1 MVMLS
6 GMFRTGFTALAV
18 ASVLGAC
25 ATPQQMIQAREDR
38 LAAAGFEVHPADN
51 MHRKAMLRSL
61 PPHRFV
67 VRDVHGSYVYLYSDP
82 LVCGCLYVGT
92 QKAYNTYRQEMFQQN
107 LADEQQMT
115 AQMYDN
121 PAWSFGG
128 WGGPWGPGFGP
139 GFGGPGF

>member
-1 MVMLS
+1 MVMES
-6 GMFRTGFTALAV
+6 RIFRTGIGAAAL
-18 ASVLGAC
+18 VLMLAGC
-25 ATPQQMIQAREDR
+25 ATQQQRVEAREDM

-51 MHRKAMLRSL
+51 LARKAMLQKL

-67 VRDVHGSYVYLYSDP
+67 VRDVHGSFIYMYSDP

-92 QKAYNTYRQEMFQQN
+92 QKAYNTYKQEIFQQH

-115 AQMYDN
+115 AQIYAD